1 MQNEVSCMFVYDLE
15 IESTGLT
22 DYLIYTISHFLSFG
36 GRLLDPAECCLYSM
50 TDTYNIHVEILNIGC
65 IV

>member
-1 MQNEVSCMFVYDLE
+1 MTLKSSLQS
-15 IESTGLT
+15 LT

-36 GRLLDPAECCLYSM
+36 GQLLDPAECCLYSM